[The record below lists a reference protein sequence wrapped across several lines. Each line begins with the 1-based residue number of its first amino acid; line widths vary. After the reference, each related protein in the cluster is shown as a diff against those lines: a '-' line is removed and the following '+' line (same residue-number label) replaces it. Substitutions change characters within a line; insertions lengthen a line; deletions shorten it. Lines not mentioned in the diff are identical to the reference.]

1 MSTGLA
7 GNASTYLIHA
17 IDDGDDE
24 DHEDDDVDVD
34 DDDDDDDDDES
45 CPQGK
50 EDMQLPGGSY

>member
-24 DHEDDDVDVD
+24 DHEDDDVD
-34 DDDDDDDDDES
+34 DDDDDES